1 MVNKK
6 TNKGF
11 TIIELVITLG
21 VFAIVGTL
29 ITGLVVMASNFT
41 KEQNIISSTMR
52 EINDSKEIIINKFS
66 QYDTEEYDT
75 DLYQVELEENKVTI
89 NKIGEPKQEL
99 LLLEF
104 NEGTLKSGTTN
115 ITILEYIVN
124 IKFEELSESKLIK
137 CTFVLHDDQEFSF
150 LINRRVSNN

>member
-66 QYDTEEYDT
+66 EYDM
-75 DLYQVELEENKVTI
+75 DIYQVGLEENKVKALNTI
-89 NKIGEPKQEL
+89 TYDEY

-104 NEGTLKSGTTN
+104 NEGTLNSGSK

-124 IKFEELSESKLIK
+124 IKFEKLSESKLIK

-150 LINRRVSNN
+150 LINRRSE

>member
-1 MVNKK
+1 MENKK

-66 QYDTEEYDT
+66 EYDT
-75 DLYQVELEENKVTI
+75 DLYQVVLEENKVTI

-99 LLLEF
+99 ELLKF

-150 LINRRVSNN
+150 LINRRSE

>member
-66 QYDTEEYDT
+66 
-75 DLYQVELEENKVTI
+75 
-89 NKIGEPKQEL
+89 
-99 LLLEF
+99 
-104 NEGTLKSGTTN
+104 
-115 ITILEYIVN
+115 
-124 IKFEELSESKLIK
+124 
-137 CTFVLHDDQEFSF
+137 
-150 LINRRVSNN
+150 

>member
-1 MVNKK
+1 
-6 TNKGF
+6 
-11 TIIELVITLG
+11 
-21 VFAIVGTL
+21 
-29 ITGLVVMASNFT
+29 MASNFT

-66 QYDTEEYDT
+66 KYDT
-75 DLYQVELEENKVTI
+75 DIYQVVLEENKVKALNITTHD
-89 NKIGEPKQEL
+89 EY

-104 NEGTLKSGTTN
+104 NEGTLKSDSGSK

-124 IKFEELSESKLIK
+124 IKFEKLSESKLIK

-150 LINRRVSNN
+150 LINRRSEE

>member
-66 QYDTEEYDT
+66 EYDT
-75 DLYQVELEENKVTI
+75 DIYQVVLEENKVKALNITTHD
-89 NKIGEPKQEL
+89 EY

-104 NEGTLKSGTTN
+104 NEGTLKSDSGSK

-124 IKFEELSESKLIK
+124 IKFEKLSVSESKLIK

-150 LINRRVSNN
+150 LINRRSEE

>member
-66 QYDTEEYDT
+66 EYDT
-75 DLYQVELEENKVTI
+75 DIYQVVLEENKVTTLD
-89 NKIGEPKQEL
+89 ED

-104 NEGTLKSGTTN
+104 NEGTLNSGSK
-115 ITILEYIVN
+115 ITILEYIID
-124 IKFEELSESKLIK
+124 IKFEKLSESKLIK

-150 LINRRVSNN
+150 LVNRRSE

>member
-1 MVNKK
+1 MENKK

-29 ITGLVVMASNFT
+29 ITWLVVMASNFT

-66 QYDTEEYDT
+66 EYDT

-99 LLLEF
+99 LQI

>member
-66 QYDTEEYDT
+66 EYDT
-75 DLYQVELEENKVTI
+75 DLYQVVLEENKVTTLD
-89 NKIGEPKQEL
+89 ED

-104 NEGTLKSGTTN
+104 NEGTLNSGSK

-124 IKFEELSESKLIK
+124 IKFEKLSESKLIK

-150 LINRRVSNN
+150 LINRRSE

>member
-1 MVNKK
+1 MENKK

-66 QYDTEEYDT
+66 EYDT

-124 IKFEELSESKLIK
+124 IKFEILTEESKLIK

>member
-66 QYDTEEYDT
+66 EYDT
-75 DLYQVELEENKVTI
+75 DIYLQLVYKQNIYLYMM
-89 NKIGEPKQEL
+89 
-99 LLLEF
+99 
-104 NEGTLKSGTTN
+104 N
-115 ITILEYIVN
+115 I
-124 IKFEELSESKLIK
+124 
-137 CTFVLHDDQEFSF
+137 
-150 LINRRVSNN
+150 

>member
-1 MVNKK
+1 MLNKK

-11 TIIELVITLG
+11 TVIELVITLG

-52 EINDSKEIIINKFS
+52 EIIDTKEIIINKFS
-66 QYDTEEYDT
+66 EYDT
-75 DLYQVELEENKVTI
+75 DLYLVVIEENIVTA
-89 NKIGEPKQEL
+89 GED

-104 NEGTLKSGTTN
+104 DEGTLTSGEKIST
-115 ITILEYIVN
+115 LEYIINV
-124 IKFEELSESKLIK
+124 KFEKVSELSKLIK
-137 CTFVLHDDQEFSF
+137 CTFVLYDDQEFSF
-150 LINRRVSNN
+150 LIYRRSE

>member
-1 MVNKK
+1 MENKK

-66 QYDTEEYDT
+66 EYDT
-75 DLYQVELEENKVTI
+75 DLYQVVLEENKVTI

-99 LLLEF
+99 ELLKF

-124 IKFEELSESKLIK
+124 IKFERLTEESKLIK

-150 LINRRVSNN
+150 LINRRSE

>member
-1 MVNKK
+1 
-6 TNKGF
+6 
-11 TIIELVITLG
+11 
-21 VFAIVGTL
+21 
-29 ITGLVVMASNFT
+29 
-41 KEQNIISSTMR
+41 MR

-66 QYDTEEYDT
+66 EYDT
-75 DLYQVELEENKVTI
+75 DLYQVVLEENKVTI

-99 LLLEF
+99 LKF

-124 IKFEELSESKLIK
+124 IKFEILTEESKLIK

-150 LINRRVSNN
+150 LINRRSE

>member
-66 QYDTEEYDT
+66 EYDT
-75 DLYQVELEENKVTI
+75 DIYQVVLEENKVTTLD
-89 NKIGEPKQEL
+89 ED

-104 NEGTLKSGTTN
+104 NEGTLKSDSGSK

-124 IKFEELSESKLIK
+124 IKFEKLSESKLIK

-150 LINRRVSNN
+150 LINRRSE

>member
-1 MVNKK
+1 MENKK

-21 VFAIVGTL
+21 IFAIVGTL

-66 QYDTEEYDT
+66 EYDT
-75 DLYQVELEENKVTI
+75 DLYQVVLEENKVTI

-99 LLLEF
+99 LKF

-124 IKFEELSESKLIK
+124 IKFEILTEESKLIK

-150 LINRRVSNN
+150 LINRRSE

>member
-1 MVNKK
+1 MENKK

-66 QYDTEEYDT
+66 EYDT
-75 DLYQVELEENKVTI
+75 DLYQVVLEENKVTI

-99 LLLEF
+99 LKF

-124 IKFEELSESKLIK
+124 IKFEILTEESKLIK

-150 LINRRVSNN
+150 LINRRSE

>member
-66 QYDTEEYDT
+66 EYDT
-75 DLYQVELEENKVTI
+75 DLYQVVLEENKVTTL
-89 NKIGEPKQEL
+89 GED

-104 NEGTLKSGTTN
+104 NEGTLYSGSK
-115 ITILEYIVN
+115 ITILEYIID
-124 IKFEELSESKLIK
+124 IKFEKLSESKLIK

-150 LINRRVSNN
+150 LINRRSE

>member
-66 QYDTEEYDT
+66 EYDT
-75 DLYQVELEENKVTI
+75 DLYQVVLEENKVTI

-99 LLLEF
+99 LKF

-124 IKFEELSESKLIK
+124 IKFEILTEESKLIK

-150 LINRRVSNN
+150 LINRRSE

>member
-66 QYDTEEYDT
+66 KYDTEEYDT
-75 DLYQVELEENKVTI
+75 DLYQVVLEENKVTTLD
-89 NKIGEPKQEL
+89 ED

-104 NEGTLKSGTTN
+104 NEGTLNSGSK

-124 IKFEELSESKLIK
+124 IKFEKLSESKLIK

-150 LINRRVSNN
+150 LINRRSE

>member
-66 QYDTEEYDT
+66 EYDT
-75 DLYQVELEENKVTI
+75 DLYQVVLEENKVKALNITTHD
-89 NKIGEPKQEL
+89 EY

-104 NEGTLKSGTTN
+104 NEGTLKSDSGSK

-124 IKFEELSESKLIK
+124 IKFEKLSESKLIK

-150 LINRRVSNN
+150 LINRRSEE

>member
-66 QYDTEEYDT
+66 EYDT
-75 DLYQVELEENKVTI
+75 DIYQVVLEENKVTTLD
-89 NKIGEPKQEL
+89 ED

-104 NEGTLKSGTTN
+104 NEGTLNSGSK

-124 IKFEELSESKLIK
+124 IKFEKLSESKLIK

-150 LINRRVSNN
+150 LINRRSE

>member
-66 QYDTEEYDT
+66 EYDT
-75 DLYQVELEENKVTI
+75 DLYQVVLEENKVTTLD
-89 NKIGEPKQEL
+89 ED

-104 NEGTLKSGTTN
+104 NEGTLKSDSGSK

-124 IKFEELSESKLIK
+124 IKFEKLSESKLIK

-150 LINRRVSNN
+150 LINRRSE

>member
-66 QYDTEEYDT
+66 KYDTEEYDT
-75 DLYQVELEENKVTI
+75 DLYQVVLEENKVTTLD
-89 NKIGEPKQEL
+89 ED

-104 NEGTLKSGTTN
+104 NEGTLNSGSK

-124 IKFEELSESKLIK
+124 IKFEELSENKLIK

-150 LINRRVSNN
+150 LINRRSE

>member
-66 QYDTEEYDT
+66 EYDT
-75 DLYQVELEENKVTI
+75 DLYQQVVLEENKVTTLD
-89 NKIGEPKQEL
+89 EV

-104 NEGTLKSGTTN
+104 NEGTLNSGSK

-124 IKFEELSESKLIK
+124 IKFEKLSESKLIK

-150 LINRRVSNN
+150 LINRRSE

>member
-1 MVNKK
+1 MENKK

-66 QYDTEEYDT
+66 EYDT
-75 DLYQVELEENKVTI
+75 DLYQVVLEENKVTI

-124 IKFEELSESKLIK
+124 IKFEILTEESKLIK

-150 LINRRVSNN
+150 LINRRSE

>member
-66 QYDTEEYDT
+66 EYDT
-75 DLYQVELEENKVTI
+75 DLYQVVLEENKVTI

-104 NEGTLKSGTTN
+104 NEGTLYSGSKN
-115 ITILEYIVN
+115 TILEYIVLEYIVN
-124 IKFEELSESKLIK
+124 IKFEILTEESKLIK

-150 LINRRVSNN
+150 LINRRSEE

>member
-66 QYDTEEYDT
+66 EYDT
-75 DLYQVELEENKVTI
+75 DLYQVVLEENKVTI

-99 LLLEF
+99 LKF

-124 IKFEELSESKLIK
+124 IKFEILTEESKLIK

-150 LINRRVSNN
+150 LINRRSEE

>member
-1 MVNKK
+1 MENKK

-66 QYDTEEYDT
+66 EYDT
-75 DLYQVELEENKVTI
+75 DLYQVVLEENKVTI

-104 NEGTLKSGTTN
+104 TEGTLKSGTTN

-124 IKFEELSESKLIK
+124 IKFEILTEESKLIK

-150 LINRRVSNN
+150 LINRRSE

>member
-66 QYDTEEYDT
+66 EYDT
-75 DLYQVELEENKVTI
+75 DIYQVVLEENKVTTLD
-89 NKIGEPKQEL
+89 ED

-104 NEGTLKSGTTN
+104 NEGTLNSGSK
-115 ITILEYIVN
+115 ITILEYIIN
-124 IKFEELSESKLIK
+124 IKFEKLSESKLIK

-150 LINRRVSNN
+150 LINRRSE

>member
-66 QYDTEEYDT
+66 EYDT
-75 DLYQVELEENKVTI
+75 DLYQVVLEENKVTI
-89 NKIGEPKQEL
+89 HHNKIVELKQEL
-99 LLLEF
+99 L
-104 NEGTLKSGTTN
+104 
-115 ITILEYIVN
+115 LEYIVN
-124 IKFEELSESKLIK
+124 IKFEILTEESKLIK

>member
-1 MVNKK
+1 MENKK

-66 QYDTEEYDT
+66 EYDT